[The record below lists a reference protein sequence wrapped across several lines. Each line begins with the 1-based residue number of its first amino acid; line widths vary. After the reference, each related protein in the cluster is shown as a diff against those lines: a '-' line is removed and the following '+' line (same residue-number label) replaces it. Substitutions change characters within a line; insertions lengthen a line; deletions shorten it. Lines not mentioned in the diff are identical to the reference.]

1 MCETEIA
8 DHINAIGVKFQ
19 EQYGE
24 KYEITPE
31 LVWMIYEGKDV
42 TNDKFIM
49 PDFLFLQS
57 FMDGE
62 LDCDKMDYLLRDSH
76 YCGVTYGQY
85 DLNRFVSTL
94 TVHKKENR
102 LRLAIER
109 GGIPREEFVETYTRH
124 HQALNPQ
131 LLAKPMADVEK
142 VLAKICETGRKNYIF
157 THRKCSTTAQ
167 YLEKYGLDRYFTE
180 IVGPEAPNF
189 AYKPS
194 PDSLL
199 YLMDKYGMTAGD
211 AVMVGDRDCDL
222 GSARNAGI
230 CTAHFVCAMVPE
242 QLSCNFRF
250 ESYKK
255 MLAIL

>member
-1 MCETEIA
+1 MQKT
-8 DHINAIGVKFQ
+8 DNMRHIRHFIWDFDGTLFDSYPFIIDTLRATLLD
-19 EQYGE
+19 YGRDCDPVE
-24 KYEITPE
+24 AMGLMLQNIT
-31 LVWMIYEGKDV
+31 VAHNFYA
-42 TNDKFIM
+42 DKF
-49 PDFLFLQS
+49 
-57 FMDGE
+57 
-62 LDCDKMDYLLRDSH
+62 
-76 YCGVTYGQY
+76 
-85 DLNRFVSTL
+85 
-94 TVHKKENR
+94 
-102 LRLAIER
+102 
-109 GGIPREEFVETYTRH
+109 GIPREEFVETYTRH

-199 YLMDKYGMTAGD
+199 YLMNKYGMTAGD